1 MRNTNSRNKLRR
13 CSSNHVCRIHFSP
26 RALYFKFVNR
36 YLAFFILVILFTT
49 NLIANEGEKPP
60 KMPWSFQSILGTYD
74 RAALKRGFQVY
85 HEVCAACHSL
95 DRIAYRH
102 LAGIG
107 LPAETIKALAA
118 EKEVRDG
125 FTEEG
130 EIFKRP
136 GKPSDQIVTPYINEK
151 AARAANNGALP
162 PDLSLI
168 VKARAHG
175 PDYLHALLTGYAD
188 PPKDVQLMEGMH
200 YNKFFPGHQ
209 IAMIQPL
216 RDGLVT
222 YTDGTPTNVDQL
234 SRDVVT
240 FLTWAGDPKM
250 EERKKTGF
258 KVMFFLLIFTFLMF
272 VVKGRVWRK
281 LKE

>member
-1 MRNTNSRNKLRR
+1 MHKIAAKYIAGILCLSFV
-13 CSSNHVCRIHFSP
+13 SFSV
-26 RALYFKFVNR
+26 L
-36 YLAFFILVILFTT
+36 
-49 NLIANEGEKPP
+49 ANEGAKPP

-74 RAALKRGFQVY
+74 RAALQRGFQVY
-85 HEVCAACHSL
+85 REVCAACHAL
-95 DRIAYRH
+95 DHLAYRH
-102 LAGIG
+102 LADIG
-107 LPAETIKALAA
+107 LSAETIKSLAA

-136 GKPSDQIVTPYINEK
+136 GKPSDRIVPPYINES

-175 PDYLHALLTGYAD
+175 PDYVHALLTGYSD
-188 PPKDVQLMEGMH
+188 PPKEITLMDGMH
-200 YNKFFPGHQ
+200 YNKYFPGHQ
-209 IAMIQPL
+209 IAMTAPL
-216 RDGLVT
+216 SAGLVT
-222 YTDGTPTNVDQL
+222 YTDGTEASIEQMAT
-234 SRDVVT
+234 DVVT

-258 KVMFFLLIFTFLMF
+258 KVMFFLLIFTLLMF
-272 VVKGRVWRK
+272 VVKGRVWRNIK
-281 LKE
+281 G